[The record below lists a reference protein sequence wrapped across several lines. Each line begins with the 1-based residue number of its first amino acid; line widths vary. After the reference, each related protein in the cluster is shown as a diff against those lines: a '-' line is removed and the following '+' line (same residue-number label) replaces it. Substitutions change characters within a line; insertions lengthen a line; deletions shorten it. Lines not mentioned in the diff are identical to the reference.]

1 MGNGRPTATAAEAPM
16 EKAPDEQG
24 ARDRCDRRARAFG
37 GVLVCAL
44 TLTRS
49 ALGYSRLR
57 LEAAMKRLPRS
68 IAIAIIKSR

>member
-1 MGNGRPTATAAEAPM
+1 MSNGRPTATAAEAPM

-37 GVLVCAL
+37 GVLVGAL

-57 LEAAMKRLPRS
+57 LEVPMKRLPKSVAMQMIRS
-68 IAIAIIKSR
+68 R